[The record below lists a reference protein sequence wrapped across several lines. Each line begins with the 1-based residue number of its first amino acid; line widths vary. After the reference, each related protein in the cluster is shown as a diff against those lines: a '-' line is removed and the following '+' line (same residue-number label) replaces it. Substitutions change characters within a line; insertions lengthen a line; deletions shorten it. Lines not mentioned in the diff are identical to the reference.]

1 MRAMANSLKLP
12 DEDPGKLRRSV
23 VKPKGSAMSRR
34 VCLFQGA
41 FVARLSTALLAQ
53 SLSPSEIDPQSLR
66 RPLPTWN
73 QAEHEFGFANWDRIV
88 SSRTIARGNQVHPLS
103 EGTPLPTFSPG
114 GDGAK
119 QLQRSIDNYK
129 LAGIVVLHNDKLRL
143 ERYAL
148 GHSAG
153 GRWVSFSVAKSLTS
167 TLVGAAIK
175 DGYISSIDDVVT
187 RYIPELR
194 DSAYDGVTVRQLLTM
209 TSGTKWNEDYTDVKA
224 DVALMYSTTVD
235 SGMDATVSYM
245 RKLTRDAVPGQKWHY
260 NTGDTNLIGVL
271 VARATKKD
279 LATYASEKIW
289 ARYGMERD
297 ASWMLDRTGHEQG
310 GCCMQAT
317 TRDYARFGQFILDGA
332 RIDGQSIVVDGWL
345 EAATRKQVDIGQPGS
360 GDGCQWWTRDNG
372 PFNAMGLHGQQIHI
386 DPARR
391 LVVAI
396 NSAWPVAE
404 FTEESLP
411 ARVALLDAIRA
422 AIDSE
427 SRSNSGK

>member
-1 MRAMANSLKLP
+1 
-12 DEDPGKLRRSV
+12 
-23 VKPKGSAMSRR
+23 MSRLIR
-34 VCLFQGA
+34 LFQGA
-41 FVARLSTALLAQ
+41 LLAAVSTTSLTQ

-66 RPLPTWN
+66 RPLATWN
-73 QAEHEFGFANWDRIV
+73 QAEREFAFANWDRIF
-88 SSRTIARGNQVHPLS
+88 SARSIARGKQVHQLPV
-103 EGTPLPTFSPG
+103 GTPLPTFAPG
-114 GDGAK
+114 GEGAV
-119 QLQRSIDNYK
+119 QLQRNIDDFK
-129 LAGIVVLHNDKLRL
+129 LAGIVVLHDGKLRL

-148 GHSAG
+148 GYSAA

-167 TLVGAAIK
+167 TLVGVAIK
-175 DGYISSIDDVVT
+175 DGYISSVDDVAT

-209 TSGTKWNEDYTDVKA
+209 TSGAKWNEDYTDVKA
-224 DVALMYSTTVD
+224 DVALMYSAPVD

-245 RKLTRDAVPGQKWHY
+245 RKLARDAAPGQKWHY
-260 NTGDTNLIGVL
+260 STGETNLIGVL
-271 VARATKKD
+271 VARATMKD

-317 TRDYARFGQFILDGA
+317 TRDYARLGQFILDGA
-332 RIDGQSIVVDGWL
+332 RIDGQSVVADGWL
-345 EAATRKQVDIGQPGS
+345 EAVTRKQVDIGQPGF
-360 GDGCQWWTRDNG
+360 GYGYQWWTRDEG
-372 PFNAMGLHGQQIHI
+372 AFNAYGIHGQQIHI

-391 LVVAI
+391 LVIAI

-404 FTEESLP
+404 FTKESRA
-411 ARVALLDAIRA
+411 ARAALLAAIRA